1 MPRFAANLTTMF
13 TELEPKDRFIAAR
26 QAGFDAVEYLMP
38 YGHRIDELKELLES
52 AQLEMILLNT
62 SVGDSEKGECGLAA
76 LPGREQDFRGLF
88 DQALEYASALDV
100 EMIHVLAGVVPDGVT
115 PAACDAVFT
124 KNLQSIAG
132 DAAASGVTLLIE
144 PLNTRDV
151 PGYLHT
157 DSDHARRIIDAVDRD
172 NVRMQFDF
180 YHLQIMEGDLHE
192 GLKRH
197 LDVIGHVQFSS
208 VPNRHEPQYGEVN
221 LPFLF
226 ERLDEMGYKGW
237 VGCEYQPKTTTIEGL
252 VWALPYGIEPE

>member
-13 TELEPKDRFIAAR
+13 TELEPSERFIAAH

-38 YGHRIDELKELLES
+38 YGHQIDELEELLKA

-62 SVGDSEKGECGLAA
+62 SVGDGAKGECGFGAV
-76 LPGREQDFRGLF
+76 PGREQDFHTIF
-88 DQALEYASALDV
+88 DEALEYASALGV
-100 EMIHVLAGVVPDGVT
+100 GMIHVLAGVVPDGVA
-115 PAACDAVFT
+115 PAACDEIFV
-124 KNLQSIAG
+124 KNLQSVAG
-132 DAAASGVTLLIE
+132 DAAANGVTLLIE

-157 DSDHARRIIDAVDRD
+157 DSDHARRIIDAVGRD

-180 YHLQIMEGDLHE
+180 YHLQIMEGDLYE

-208 VPNRHEPQYGEVN
+208 VQGRHEPQYGEVN

-226 ERLDEMGYKGW
+226 EGLDEIGYKGW
-237 VGCEYQPKTTTIEGL
+237 VGCEYRPKTSTIEGL
-252 VWALPYGIEPE
+252 TWALPYGIEPR

>member
-13 TELEPKDRFIAAR
+13 TELEPSERFIAAHR
-26 QAGFDAVEYLMP
+26 AGFDAVEYLIP
-38 YGHRIDELKELLES
+38 YGHRIGELKELLKA

-62 SVGDSEKGECGLAA
+62 SVGDGAKGECGLGAV
-76 LPGREQDFRGLF
+76 PGREQDFHTIF
-88 DQALEYASALDV
+88 DEALEYASALGV
-100 EMIHVLAGVVPDGVT
+100 GMIHVLAGVVPDGVA
-115 PAACDAVFT
+115 PAACDEIFV
-124 KNLQSIAG
+124 KNLQSVAG
-132 DAAASGVTLLIE
+132 DAAANGVTLLIE

-157 DSDHARRIIDAVDRD
+157 DSDHARRIIDAVGCE

-180 YHLQIMEGDLHE
+180 YHLQIMEGDLYE

-208 VPNRHEPQYGEVN
+208 VSGRHEPQYGEVN

-226 ERLDEMGYKGW
+226 ERLDEIGYKGW
-237 VGCEYQPKTTTIEGL
+237 VGCEYQPKTSTIEGL
-252 VWALPYGIEPE
+252 TWALPYGIEPR